1 MSICGHCNIWSIL
14 LDGPIDSGS
23 QILNFCKRLSSSSF
37 NSFSAVLLKE
47 QLLEV
52 SFQKLQKLVQQPRF
66 FSLFFIPLFLK
77 WKWNLRFPHLP
88 RIKDDVANSDKV
100 YIYDGAIL
108 RAIVNDFQPWSSFVL
123 FHFYKNSILGF
134 WCGSKYASELIY

>member
-37 NSFSAVLLKE
+37 NFFSAVLLKE

-52 SFQKLQKLVQQPRF
+52 SLQKLQKLVQQPRF
-66 FSLFFIPLFLK
+66 FSLFFVPLFVK
-77 WKWNLRFPHLP
+77 WKWNLRIPYLPHL
-88 RIKDDVANSDKV
+88 KDDVANSEKV
-100 YIYDGAIL
+100 YICDGAIS
-108 RAIVNDFQPWSSFVL
+108 RGIVNDFETWIIFVL
-123 FHFYKNSILGF
+123 FHFYKNSIFLM
-134 WCGSKYASELIY
+134 LL